1 VYVPIY
7 SRGVD
12 VDGWISTVMDVTENE
27 RIEQERSEIQLKV
40 QALPSER
47 VLRRRAPD
55 VARGVRALSMGEVA
69 PSIAHEVNQPLAAV
83 LTNAA
88 AGLQWLSGETPN
100 VQEAKE
106 SLALIVRDGNRASA
120 IIRSIRELLKKERG
134 AMASLDMN
142 EIIQE
147 AVVPARAEFL
157 KRRIALRIDC
167 SEALP
172 PVWGDRIQLQQV
184 ILNLTMNGG
193 EAMASNHGSKELLV
207 TCRRS
212 ADDSVLIAVR
222 DCGTGV
228 HPEYVER
235 IFDPFFTTKDAGMGM
250 GLSISRSIIEA
261 HGGRIW
267 AEPNE
272 GPGLTVQFSV
282 PTAAAREPA
291 VFRNRSSNHASG
303 IDDLHGKS
311 DSAAP
316 KKVLRR
322 KPPSVVNSARHQS
335 TRSAH

>member
-1 VYVPIY
+1 
-7 SRGVD
+7 
-12 VDGWISTVMDVTENE
+12 
-27 RIEQERSEIQLKV
+27 
-40 QALPSER
+40 
-47 VLRRRAPD
+47 
-55 VARGVRALSMGEVA
+55 
-69 PSIAHEVNQPLAAV
+69 
-83 LTNAA
+83 
-88 AGLQWLSGETPN
+88 
-100 VQEAKE
+100 
-106 SLALIVRDGNRASA
+106 
-120 IIRSIRELLKKERG
+120 
-134 AMASLDMN
+134 
-142 EIIQE
+142 
-147 AVVPARAEFL
+147 
-157 KRRIALRIDC
+157 
-167 SEALP
+167 
-172 PVWGDRIQLQQV
+172 V